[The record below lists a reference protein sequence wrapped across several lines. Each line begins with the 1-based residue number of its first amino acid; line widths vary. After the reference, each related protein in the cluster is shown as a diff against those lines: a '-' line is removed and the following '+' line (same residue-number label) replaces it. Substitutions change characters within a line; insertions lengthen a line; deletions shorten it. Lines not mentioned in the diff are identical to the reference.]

1 MKWHS
6 AIAILLSLCC
16 GVVIANEVAVS
27 VSTSCA
33 YALNTTGSPYAAAT
47 AAEIDAL
54 PPVAYHAGE
63 TVAVTNP
70 NGSVAMLVESAPA
83 AGVHLWSPS
92 AGGVY
97 SFVNDAEG
105 SAAVNVYYSAFGF
118 NGSGT
123 VGDPS
128 HVIDSADFAAT
139 LALASNVDGFT
150 FVLDGSAATLDGF
163 AIPAG
168 YAAVELGNGVWQLIA
183 VEDGLV
189 AASSAFIYTLETERG
204 GPDRKGKKSGVWPA
218 IAYTGDGWVRDESAP
233 STLTI
238 EPPAGAASVTA
249 KAGTGAVPFSPNMAG
264 EWMVTLEYGTTVLVS
279 RIMVTAEGTFIIVR

>member
-1 MKWHS
+1 MKWHGT
-6 AIAILLSLCC
+6 IAILLSLCC
-16 GVVIANEVAVS
+16 GVLIAEEVAVS

-47 AAEIDAL
+47 AAEIEAL
-54 PPVAYHAGE
+54 PPVAYLVGE
-63 TVAVTNP
+63 TVVVTNP
-70 NGSVAMLVESAPA
+70 NGSVATLVESASA

-92 AGGVY
+92 AGGIY
-97 SFVNDAEG
+97 SFANDMEG
-105 SAAVNVYYSAFGF
+105 YAAINVYYSAFGF

-163 AIPAG
+163 AIPTG
-168 YAAVELGNGVWQLIA
+168 YAAVALGNDVWQLVA

-189 AASSAFIYTLETERG
+189 ASSSAFIYALETERG
-204 GPDRKGKKSGVWPA
+204 GPDRKGKKNDLWPA
-218 IAYTGDGWVRDESAP
+218 IAYTGDGWERDESAA

-238 EPPAGAASVTA
+238 VPPAGAASVAA
-249 KAGTGAVPFSPNMAG
+249 KTGTSTVPFAPDVVG
-264 EWMVTLEYGTTVLVS
+264 EWTVTLEYGTTILVG